1 MTAWQFRRAALLGML
16 ALAGCAAAP
25 SPPATTMDDEV
36 APLPPRQAAVGADGF
51 EQRLRE
57 RALQAGRQGQLSE
70 AATSWEILTVLRPGQ
85 REYRDR
91 LDETRQLIDQ
101 ALPDRLQRGAQ
112 AFKRGELDAAA
123 AHYIAALALAPDN
136 AQAADA
142 LRNIERERNKRSY
155 LGKASRVTLARR
167 PVNDARVVTA
177 TDRNALEHAAMLAGQ
192 GEFDEAIS
200 LLERQLSA
208 DKRNTSACQLLA
220 EVYVQKA
227 DKQALRDKPGAIA
240 SLEKS
245 LRLDGGNARAVE
257 RLRQL
262 KGGNGAAVVPVAARE
277 GCNGSR

>member
-1 MTAWQFRRAALLGML
+1 MTAWQFHRVALLGML
-16 ALAGCAAAP
+16 ALAGCASTPA
-25 SPPATTMDDEV
+25 PPAVTMEDEV
-36 APLPPRQAAVGADGF
+36 APLPPRQAVGADGF

-57 RALQAGRQGQLSE
+57 RALQAGRQGQLLE

-91 LDETRQLIDQ
+91 LEETRELIDQ

-167 PVNDARVVTA
+167 PASDARVVTA
-177 TDRNALEHAAMLAGQ
+177 PDRNALEHAAMLAGQ
-192 GEFDEAIS
+192 GEYDEAIL
-200 LLERQLSA
+200 LLERQMAA
-208 DKRNTSACQLLA
+208 DKRNPSACQLLA

-227 DKQALRDKPGAIA
+227 DKQAPRDKPGAIA

-245 LRLDGGNARAVE
+245 LRLDGGNARALE

-262 KGGNGAAVVPVAARE
+262 KGGNGPAVTPVAARE

>member
-1 MTAWQFRRAALLGML
+1 MTAWQFHRVALLGML
-16 ALAGCAAAP
+16 ALAGCASAP
-25 SPPATTMDDEV
+25 APPAVTMDDEV
-36 APLPPRQAAVGADGF
+36 APLPPRQAVGADGF

-57 RALQAGRQGQLSE
+57 RALQAGRQGQLLE

-91 LDETRQLIDQ
+91 LEETRELIDQ

-167 PVNDARVVTA
+167 PASDARVVTA
-177 TDRNALEHAAMLAGQ
+177 PDRNALEHAAMLAGQ
-192 GEFDEAIS
+192 GEYDEAIL
-200 LLERQLSA
+200 LLERQMAA

-227 DKQALRDKPGAIA
+227 DKQATRDKPGAIA

-245 LRLDGGNARAVE
+245 LRLDGGNARALE

-262 KGGNGAAVVPVAARE
+262 KGGNGPAVTPVAARE

>member
-1 MTAWQFRRAALLGML
+1 MTAWQFHRAALLGML
-16 ALAGCAAAP
+16 ALVGCASTPA
-25 SPPATTMDDEV
+25 PPAVTMDDEV
-36 APLPPRQAAVGADGF
+36 APLPPRQAVGADGF

-91 LDETRQLIDQ
+91 LEETRELIDQ

-167 PVNDARVVTA
+167 PASDARVVTA
-177 TDRNALEHAAMLAGQ
+177 PDRNALEHAAMLAGQ
-192 GEFDEAIS
+192 GEYDEAIL
-200 LLERQLSA
+200 LLERQMAA
-208 DKRNTSACQLLA
+208 DKRNPSACQLLA

-227 DKQALRDKPGAIA
+227 DKQAPRDKPGAIA

-245 LRLDGGNARAVE
+245 LRLDGGNARALE

-262 KGGNGAAVVPVAARE
+262 KGGNGPAVTPVAARE

>member
-1 MTAWQFRRAALLGML
+1 MTAWQFHRAALLGML
-16 ALAGCAAAP
+16 ALAGCASTP
-25 SPPATTMDDEV
+25 PPPAVTMDDEV
-36 APLPPRQAAVGADGF
+36 VPLPARQAVGADGF

-57 RALQAGRQGQLSE
+57 RALQAGRQGQLLE

-91 LDETRQLIDQ
+91 LEETRQLIDQ

-167 PVNDARVVTA
+167 PANDARVVTA

-192 GEFDEAIS
+192 GEYDEAIW
-200 LLERQLSA
+200 LLERQLAA

-227 DKQALRDKPGAIA
+227 DKQATRDKPGAIA

-245 LRLDGGNARAVE
+245 LRLDGGNARALE

-262 KGGNGAAVVPVAARE
+262 KGGNGPAVTPVAARE